1 MDVEAAGAVV
11 SVPGAARSGV
21 RAEFVGDFFSAFW
34 FSGDFVIAGDVI
46 IEISVPSHFSFFNA
60 VQMGSWGIISSK
72 NCILLYYSYV

>member
-46 IEISVPSHFSFFNA
+46 
-60 VQMGSWGIISSK
+60 
-72 NCILLYYSYV
+72 L

>member
-1 MDVEAAGAVV
+1 MRSASLKIRSQPNVSGCWAVDVEAVGAVV

-46 IEISVPSHFSFFNA
+46 LKKER
-60 VQMGSWGIISSK
+60 Q
-72 NCILLYYSYV
+72 C